1 MVVLFKSF
9 AARLASAAVPL
20 ILALSLA
27 AKAGVAAAPEPG
39 TVAAAQVQEIE
50 SYLSGM
56 PSLRADFI
64 QLEPYGGSSSG
75 NLYYLRPDKMR
86 LDYDDPNPV
95 LIVANGW
102 QVIYHD
108 RKLEQVTHL
117 LTSQTPLAFL
127 LDKTVKLSGDVT
139 VTDVQEVA
147 DEILL
152 TLVQTD
158 EPGLGAVQ
166 LAFARQ
172 PLELRRWTV
181 TDAQGLTTQILLER
195 SKVGEKI
202 DKKLFLLCDPDAV
215 IKKEGCEEFY
225 RCWRHRPGF
234 AWSSARPDPGMI
246 DLPAVD

>member
-1 MVVLFKSF
+1 MVGFKNP
-9 AARLASAAVPL
+9 AAGRLACAVAPLVSMAVLALGLVTPNGGRSPAAAV
-20 ILALSLA
+20 
-27 AKAGVAAAPEPG
+27 PEPG
-39 TVAAAQVQEIE
+39 TVAAAYVQEIE
-50 SYLSGM
+50 SYLSSM

-64 QLEPYGGSSSG
+64 QFEPSGGSSTG

-127 LDKTVKLSGDVT
+127 LEKKVRLSGDVT
-139 VTDVQEVA
+139 VTDVEEVA
-147 DEILL
+147 DELLL

-158 EPGLGAVQ
+158 EPELGIVQ
-166 LAFARQ
+166 LAFAKQ
-172 PLELRRWTV
+172 PLELRRWAV

-195 SKVGEKI
+195 SEVGEKI

-225 RCWRHRPGF
+225 R
-234 AWSSARPDPGMI
+234 
-246 DLPAVD
+246 